1 MSFITDMFGG
11 GAPAQVASAIPA
23 VTPPIPMPDIK
34 GNKDAKRR
42 SIAEQ
47 LRRQGRASTILTD
60 QSQSDALGG

>member
-11 GAPAQVASAIPA
+11 GAPAQVSAAVPA
-23 VTPPIPMPDIK
+23 VTPPVPMPDIK

-60 QSQSDALGG
+60 QSQSDTLGG

>member
-11 GAPAQVASAIPA
+11 SPAQVSSAVPA
-23 VTPPIPMPDIK
+23 VTPPVPMPDPK
-34 GNKDAKRR
+34 AQAAAKKR

-60 QSQSDALGG
+60 QTQGDTLGGG

>member
-1 MSFITDMFGG
+1 MSFIADIFGG
-11 GAPAQVASAIPA
+11 GAPAQVTSAVPA
-23 VTPPIPMPDIK
+23 VTPPVPMPDAK
-34 GNKDAKRR
+34 GNRDAKRR